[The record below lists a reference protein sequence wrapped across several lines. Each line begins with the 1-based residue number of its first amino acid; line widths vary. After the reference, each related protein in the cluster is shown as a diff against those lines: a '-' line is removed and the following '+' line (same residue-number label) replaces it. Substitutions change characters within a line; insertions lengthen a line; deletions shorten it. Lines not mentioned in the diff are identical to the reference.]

1 MGQKVALLTGAS
13 SGIGEGICR
22 RLLDCG
28 FTVVALQRSRPRF
41 RHDNL
46 FVFQVDLTDRQATE
60 AIGKDACTRFDVTH
74 LVNNAG
80 ANRPN
85 PIEAAEMADFEYV
98 VDLNLRAAIML
109 TQAALPRMRAAKFG
123 RIVNISSRAA
133 LGKAGFAVYSATK
146 SALIGLTRSLALE
159 LGKDGITVNAI
170 APGPVST
177 PLFNNA
183 NPPDSPATQKILGS
197 LAVGR
202 MGTPDDIANAV
213 LFFLAPESGFV
224 TGQVLHV
231 CGGASLGAAPL

>member
-1 MGQKVALLTGAS
+1 MEPRVALVTGTS

-22 RLLDCG
+22 RLLDRG
-28 FTVVALQRSRPRF
+28 YTVVALQRTSPRF
-41 RHDNL
+41 AHERL
-46 FVFQVDLTDRQATE
+46 RVFEVDLTDRAAAE
-60 AIGKDACTRFDVTH
+60 AVANDVCARFDVTH

-85 PIEAAEMADFEYV
+85 PIDAAAMADFDYL
-98 VDLNLRAAIML
+98 VDLNLRAAITL
-109 TQAALPRMRAAKFG
+109 TRAALPRMRAAKFG

-133 LGKAGFAVYSATK
+133 LGKPGFAMYSATK

-159 LGKDGITVNAI
+159 FGRDGITVNAI

-177 PLFNNA
+177 PLFDNA
-183 NPPDSPATQKILGS
+183 NPPDSPLTKRILGS

-202 MGTPDDIANAV
+202 MGTPEDIANAV

-231 CGGASLGAAPL
+231 CGGASLGAAPA

>member
-1 MGQKVALLTGAS
+1 
-13 SGIGEGICR
+13 
-22 RLLDCG
+22 
-28 FTVVALQRSRPRF
+28 
-41 RHDNL
+41 
-46 FVFQVDLTDRQATE
+46 
-60 AIGKDACTRFDVTH
+60 VTH

-85 PIEAAEMADFEYV
+85 AIDVAPMADFDYL
-98 VDLNLRAAIML
+98 VDLNLRAAIAL
-109 TQAALPRMRAAKFG
+109 TRAALPRMRAARFG

-133 LGKAGFAVYSATK
+133 MGKPGFAMYSATK

-159 LGKDGITVNAI
+159 LGRDGVTVNAI
-170 APGPVST
+170 APGPVAT

-183 NPPDSPATQKILGS
+183 NPPESPVTKRIMGS

-213 LFFLAPESGFV
+213 LFFFAPESGFV

-231 CGGASLGAAPL
+231 CGGASLGWASV

>member
-1 MGQKVALLTGAS
+1 MVTGAS

-22 RLLDCG
+22 HLLDRG
-28 FTVVALQRSRPRF
+28 FTVVALQRSRPSLRAA
-41 RHDNL
+41 NL
-46 FVFQVDLTDRQATE
+46 IVYDVDLTDRE
-60 AIGKDACTRFDVTH
+60 AVEAAGREACERYDVTS

-85 PIEAAEMADFEYV
+85 AIDVARMEDFDYL
-98 VDLNLRAAIML
+98 VDLNLRAAVAL
-109 TQAALPRMRAAKFG
+109 TRAVLPRMRAAGFG

-133 LGKAGFAVYSATK
+133 MGKPGFAMYSATK

-159 LGKDGITVNAI
+159 LGKDGVTVNAV
-170 APGPVST
+170 APGPVAT
-177 PLFNNA
+177 PLFINA
-183 NPPDSPATQKILGS
+183 NPPESPVTKRIMGS

-213 LFFLAPESGFV
+213 LFFLEPQSGFV

-231 CGGASLGAAPL
+231 CGGASLGWAPV